1 MNEDEAS
8 VNDGINDSNNT
19 LQNSIVNMLQVWL
32 TCQRVSVSQHVTDVQ
47 LEFDDIFCSIFSIV
61 HIN

>member
-8 VNDGINDSNNT
+8 VNDRINDSNNT

-47 LEFDDIFCSIFSIV
+47 LYFDDIFCSIFSIV

>member
-47 LEFDDIFCSIFSIV
+47 L
-61 HIN
+61 